1 MEIRQLFNYIKTP
14 HKFENSPDNIWT
26 NEKLSSLVMNSYFDS
41 SIYGGSYSKE
51 FRNESLDFI
60 NQFLQKGSVLDIGCG
75 PGLYSNK
82 LAKLNYSVT
91 GIDISQSAIKYAQK
105 YAKEKDIKVNF
116 EKSDIFSYTPTQNY
130 NNVLLIYYIYSFFS
144 SSKRKILLK
153 KIYNLLENK
162 GTFILDVPSIN
173 YYNKLNEIKLWDY
186 FPISNN
192 FMEEE
197 FLSLFNL
204 KKYGDGLLLNQTIYI
219 LEDSNI
225 AIFDWLQ
232 HFDLEGIKAEIN
244 QAGFTI
250 VSERANIAGSKY
262 DSDSNSIAIV
272 CQKIE

>member
-1 MEIRQLFNYIKTP
+1 MQQLFNYIKKP

-26 NEKLSSLVMNSYFDS
+26 NEKLSSLVMSSYFDS
-41 SIYGGSYSKE
+41 SIYGGSYSEE

-60 NQFLQKGSVLDIGCG
+60 NLYLQKGSVLDIGCG
-75 PGLYSNK
+75 PGLYANK
-82 LAKLNYSVT
+82 LAELNYSVT
-91 GIDISQSAIKYAQK
+91 GIDISQSAIKYARN
-105 YAKEKDIKVNF
+105 YAKENDIKVNF
-116 EKSDIFSYTPTQNY
+116 EKSDIFSYTPTQSY

-144 SSKRKILLK
+144 PSKRKILLE

-192 FMEEE
+192 FMEDE

-204 KKYGDGLLLNQTIYI
+204 KKYGDGLLLNQTIYL
-219 LEDSNI
+219 LEDSSI

-232 HFDLEGIKAEIN
+232 HFDCEGIRAEVK

-250 VSERANIAGSKY
+250 ISEKENIAGNKY
-262 DSDSNSIAIV
+262 DSNSNSIAII